1 MTSRFLLKELYW
13 IGIILLSSYLI
24 IAINTSF
31 SLSEAVRICKN
42 SLIQISKPVIIVQLA
57 LVLIITR
64 ALFNYIL
71 RIENQKIRYFMIPLV
86 VFALPISIIL
96 LWLQLMGC

>member
-13 IGIILLSSYLI
+13 TGIILLSSYLI
-24 IAINTSF
+24 IAINTTF
-31 SLSEAVRICKN
+31 SLSEPVRICKN
-42 SLIQISKPVIIVQLA
+42 STLHMSKPLVIFQLA

-71 RIENQKIRYFMIPLV
+71 KIENQKTRYFMIPIV
-86 VFALPISIIL
+86 VFALPVSIIL
-96 LWLQLMGC
+96 LWLQMMGC